1 MPDRLLINQ
10 LSSKAE
16 TQFYALVKISIVP
29 IVPKP
34 SSNQLLKQHHT
45 RETPLDLTFSM
56 SGAKF
61 LKLDT

>member
-1 MPDRLLINQ
+1 MPDYLLINH

-34 SSNQLLKQHHT
+34 SSNQLLKQHQATHT
-45 RETPLDLTFSM
+45 GETPLVCL
-56 SGAKF
+56 
-61 LKLDT
+61 LRQ